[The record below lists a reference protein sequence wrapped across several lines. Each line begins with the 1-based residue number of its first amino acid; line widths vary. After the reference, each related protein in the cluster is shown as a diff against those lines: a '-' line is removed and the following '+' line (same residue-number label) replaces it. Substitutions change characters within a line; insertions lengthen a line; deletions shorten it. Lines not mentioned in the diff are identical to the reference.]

1 MDRYQTV
8 FHRLKQEGKI
18 AFIPFVTLGDPDIK
32 TSFEIISTLIEAGAD
47 GLELGFAYSDP
58 VADGE
63 VIQQANLR
71 ALSHNITTVDNFALI
86 KRIRAAYPDI
96 PIGLLLYAN
105 VVVAKGLDRFY
116 QMAKDA
122 GVDSIL
128 VADIPLSHADG
139 LQKSGGKYGI
149 GNVFLAPPNAS
160 DVVLKRT
167 AQASGGYVY
176 VLGRVGVT
184 GTDVEVQPPAE
195 RMIKTLKSARDIP
208 CLVGFGISE
217 PKHIIEVKAS
227 GADGAISGSAIIE
240 IIGQHLD
247 DLPVM
252 KAELAAFVQEM
263 KAAS

>member
-8 FHRLKQEGKI
+8 FHQLKQQGKI
-18 AFIPFVTLGDPDIK
+18 AFIPFVTLGDPDIE

-47 GLELGFAYSDP
+47 ALELGFAYSDP

-71 ALSHNITTVDNFALI
+71 ALSNKITTADNLALI
-86 KRIRAAYPDI
+86 KRVRTAYPQI

-105 VVVAKGLDRFY
+105 LVVAKGVDQFY
-116 QMAKDA
+116 SAAKDA

-139 LQKSGGKYGI
+139 LQKAGKKYGI

-160 DVVLKRT
+160 DDVLKQT
-167 AQASGGYVY
+167 AQESGGYVY
-176 VLGRVGVT
+176 VLGRAGVT
-184 GTDVEVQPPAE
+184 GTDVEMQAPAAK
-195 RMIKTLKSARDIP
+195 MIKTLKSASDTP

-217 PKHIIEVKAS
+217 PKHIADVKAS
-227 GADGAISGSAIIE
+227 GADGAISGSAIVA
-240 IIGQHLD
+240 IIGQYLN
-247 DLPVM
+247 DLQVM
-252 KAELAAFVQEM
+252 KTELTKFVQAM
-263 KAAS
+263 KNAC